1 MSKRVKAMKNFIGNC
16 FDHYAMLIVVV
27 LWIPLM
33 IIALPIAMVAVC
45 LKTAYAVISDMFG
58 VEDE

>member
-1 MSKRVKAMKNFIGNC
+1 MPEGVTEMKNFISNF
-16 FDHYAMLIVVV
+16 FDHYSMLIVTV
-27 LWIPLM
+27 LCIPLM
-33 IIALPIAMVAVC
+33 IITLPIAMVAVC

>member
-1 MSKRVKAMKNFIGNC
+1 MPKGVRQMKEFIGNC

-45 LKTAYAVISDMFG
+45 MKTAYAVISDMFG

>member
-1 MSKRVKAMKNFIGNC
+1 MPKRCSKMKDFIGNC

-27 LWIPLM
+27 FWIPLM
-33 IIALPIAMVAVC
+33 IITLPIAMVAVC

>member
-1 MSKRVKAMKNFIGNC
+1 MKDFIGNF
-16 FDHYAMLIVVV
+16 FDHYATLIVTV

-33 IIALPIAMVAVC
+33 IITLPIAMAAVC

>member
-1 MSKRVKAMKNFIGNC
+1 MKNFIGNC
-16 FDHYAMLIVVV
+16 FDYYAMLIVVV

-45 LKTAYAVISDMFG
+45 LKTAYAVMSDMFG

>member
-1 MSKRVKAMKNFIGNC
+1 MKDFIGNC
-16 FDHYAMLIVVV
+16 FDHYATLIVTV

-33 IIALPIAMVAVC
+33 IITLPIAMVAVC

>member
-1 MSKRVKAMKNFIGNC
+1 MKDFIGNC
-16 FDHYAMLIVVV
+16 FDHYAVVIVMA

-33 IIALPIAMVAVC
+33 VIALPLAMVAVC
-45 LKTAYAVISDMFG
+45 LKTSYEVISEMFG

>member
-1 MSKRVKAMKNFIGNC
+1 MKEFIGNC

-45 LKTAYAVISDMFG
+45 MKTAYEVISDMFG

>member
-1 MSKRVKAMKNFIGNC
+1 MKDFIGNC

-27 LWIPLM
+27 FWIPLM
-33 IIALPIAMVAVC
+33 IITLPIAMIAVC

-58 VEDE
+58 VENE

>member
-1 MSKRVKAMKNFIGNC
+1 MKDFVGNC

-33 IIALPIAMVAVC
+33 IITLPLAMVAVC
-45 LKTAYAVISDMFG
+45 LKTAYEVMSKMFG

>member
-1 MSKRVKAMKNFIGNC
+1 MPEGVREMKDFIGNC
-16 FDHYAMLIVVV
+16 FDHYSMLIVVV